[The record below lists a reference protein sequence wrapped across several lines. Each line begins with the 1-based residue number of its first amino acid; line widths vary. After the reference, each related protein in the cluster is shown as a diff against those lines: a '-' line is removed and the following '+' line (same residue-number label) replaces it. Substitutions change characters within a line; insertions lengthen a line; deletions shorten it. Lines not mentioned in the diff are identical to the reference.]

1 MIAEGFKEFVDN
13 ILKKQEQYIEER
25 QDCNREL
32 VKIINEM
39 VEKHHE
45 LRFGQILCI
54 LGVYCNN
61 IDFFNEESRVM
72 LDRVELKLK
81 NKMK

>member
-1 MIAEGFKEFVDN
+1 MIAEGFEEFVDN
-13 ILKKQEQYIEER
+13 MLKKQEQQIKER

-32 VKIINEM
+32 VKIISEM

-45 LRFGQILCI
+45 LRFGQILYI

-61 IDFFNEESRVM
+61 IDLFNEESRVM
-72 LDRVELKLK
+72 LDRVEVKFK
-81 NKMK
+81 KFE